1 VSDEQ
6 TGLLRRIAE
15 ALERIAPPQ
24 PAMTANPSPGYVWQR
39 DPARLVPVDAI
50 SGVTLDE
57 IRHVDR
63 QRDALLANLRRFVAG
78 RSANNVL
85 LWGARGTGKSS
96 LVKAVHNVVRDE
108 AGEAGTA
115 LSLVQVDRDDLA
127 DLPALLRVLRDAAPT
142 RFVVFCDDL
151 SFDGGE
157 SGYKSLKS
165 VLDGGLLGYP
175 ANVMFAVTSN
185 RRHLLARD
193 IAENE
198 RATAINPGE
207 AIEEKLSLA
216 DRFGLSLGFYPVD
229 MAQYLSIVT
238 MYAEQAGLELPADDL
253 ARRATLW
260 ATERG
265 ARSGRAATQLVR
277 QLAAEHAEM
286 ADV

>member
-1 VSDEQ
+1 
-6 TGLLRRIAE
+6 LLRRIAE

-24 PAMTANPSPGYVWQR
+24 PALSTSPAPGYVWQG
-39 DPARLVPVDAI
+39 DPRRLVAVDEI
-50 SGVTLDE
+50 SGIALTD

-63 QRDALLANLRRFVAG
+63 QRDALLTNLRRFVAG
-78 RSANNVL
+78 RSANNAL

-96 LVKAVHNVVRDE
+96 LVKAVHNVMRAE
-108 AGEAGTA
+108 AAEKGTA

-127 DLPALLRVLRDAAPT
+127 DLPALLRVLRDAATT

-175 ANVMFAVTSN
+175 PNVMFMVTSN

-193 IAENE
+193 IADNE
-198 RATAINPGE
+198 RATAVNPGE
-207 AIEEKLSLA
+207 AVEEKLSLA
-216 DRFGLSLGFYPVD
+216 DRFGLSLGFYAVD
-229 MAQYLSIVT
+229 MAQYLSIVA
-238 MYAEQAGLELPADDL
+238 MYAQQAGLMLAAEELEK
-253 ARRATLW
+253 RATAW
-260 ATERG
+260 ASERG
-265 ARSGRAATQLVR
+265 SRSGRAAAQLVR

-286 ADV
+286 ADA